1 MMLTLIGPCGIGA
14 TDPAGWRPLDKPP
27 ECVRSEIR
35 EAWDAASGGAG
46 AARRRVDAGYWETA
60 GWSDKHHPAEF
71 AQFRP

>member
-35 EAWDAASGGAG
+35 EA
-46 AARRRVDAGYWETA
+46 
-60 GWSDKHHPAEF
+60 
-71 AQFRP
+71 